1 MHGRVKVRTT
11 AEQAEVKRKERE
23 KKLQLYSAALEKIFD
38 KRNNSVFDEKGL
50 SLCAEVLLVN
60 PDFYTLWNF
69 RKEILVAFKETRSTK
84 DLQRLFEEEL
94 SFIESCLRVNPKSY
108 GSWDHRIFVQQNIP
122 HPNWTRE
129 LALCNKFLEYDER
142 NFHCWDYRRFV
153 VKNSNSVTLQDEFD
167 FTTTKI
173 CNNFSNYSSWHYR
186 SKLLPLLLP
195 DPSQPAGTK
204 EEAILE
210 EFEIVQNAM
219 FTDPDDQSAWFYH
232 RWLLGRGRVEPD
244 FLQVIASRATKTLT
258 ISVTKPIHPL
268 ESCEKV
274 EVSIN
279 DTPVTASSSK
289 WHNPFHNDY
298 YSPVWILPL
307 PKEFLSETSL
317 DITVKLYAE
326 STTLASCTLSL
337 KESTDRI
344 CYRSNNLTPDTIFNS
359 ELSAAKTAILAK
371 ELEAIQELL
380 QLETENKWAMLTVVQ
395 LMQALNSQRYSADIN
410 NYLNTLSQID
420 PKRDNYYKDYKS
432 KVTIENQIKSM
443 DGSQAKLV
451 LKGLDLSTVYHLEHL
466 VSVQV
471 LDLSSNNISRLHTF
485 AYLQS
490 VESLD
495 LDHNKINSIEGL
507 GLLPNLTHLSL
518 RHNCLLKVD
527 DLRPLQSCAA
537 LKELNLEGNALT
549 EDDTDYRNSVQQLL
563 PQLTHV
569 DSNPIN

>member
-298 YSPVWILPL
+298 YSPVSW
-307 PKEFLSETSL
+307 TSNTSNN
-317 DITVKLYAE
+317 I
-326 STTLASCTLSL
+326 LSL
-337 KESTDRI
+337 TL
-344 CYRSNNLTPDTIFNS
+344 NTIFNS

-495 LDHNKINSIEGL
+495 LDHNKINSVEGL

-563 PQLTHV
+563 PQLTHI